1 MKKKPISILA
11 VAAGGTLSFGIA
23 CAAWAFDGDRAKDP
37 GVRGGAPG
45 AGTSISH
52 LSTLEAKYFN
62 DGQAIFVKVDATPD
76 GLGPRFNLNQCAGC
90 HAQPA
95 VGGTSPTVNPQYAVS
110 KLLGANNIP
119 PSLFISPAGAVTEA
133 RFKFQAVGGDDHSN
147 VPDGAVH
154 SLFVIAGRSDA
165 PGCSIKQEDFNGQ
178 YRNGNVSLRI
188 PTPVFGAGLIGAIP
202 DGTILANQAANAS
215 AKAALGISGFPNRS
229 GNDGTITRF
238 GWKAQNKSLLMF
250 SAEAYN
256 VEMGVSNDLF
266 PQKRDETPGCQFTK
280 TPNDSLTASN
290 NTDPEADDI
299 ELFAAFMNFLDQPK
313 PSATVPGGATSIKN
327 GMADFIS
334 VGCAMCHQ
342 PSFATSSNAQSPAL
356 TNINAKLFS
365 DLLVHHMGPRLADD
379 ITQGLALG
387 DEFRTA
393 PLWGVGQRV
402 FFLHDGRTNDLVQ
415 AILNHASAGNHHYGP
430 SEANAVIANFSAL
443 PASSQQDLLNFLR
456 SL

>member
-1 MKKKPISILA
+1 MKSILA

-23 CAAWAFDGDRAKDP
+23 CAAWAFDDETRAKDP

-45 AGTSISH
+45 AGSPIAG

-62 DGQAIFVKVDATPD
+62 DGLAVFVKVDGTSD

-90 HAQPA
+90 HAQPD
-95 VGGTSPTVNPQYAVS
+95 VGGTSPTMNPQFAPT
-110 KLLGANNIP
+110 LLGTTNKP
-119 PSLFISPAGAVTEA
+119 PKFLTPNGPIREA
-133 RFKFQAVGGDDHSN
+133 RFKFQAVGADGHSN
-147 VPDGAVH
+147 VPDGGVH

-165 PGCSIKQEDFNGQ
+165 PGCSITQEDFNDQ
-178 YRNGNVSLRI
+178 VRNGNVSLRI
-188 PTPVFGAGLIGAIP
+188 PTPVFGAGLIGAIR

-250 SAEAYN
+250 SGEAYN
-256 VEMGVSNDLF
+256 VEMGITSDLF
-266 PQKRDETPGCQFTK
+266 PQKRDETPGCQFTN
-280 TPNDSLTASN
+280 TPNDSITQVGN
-290 NTDPEADDI
+290 DPEADDI
-299 ELFAAFMNFLDQPK
+299 ELFAAFMNFLDQPVA
-313 PSATVPGGATSIKN
+313 STTVPGGAASIAN
-327 GMADFIS
+327 GKAAFTA

-342 PSFATSSNAQSPAL
+342 PSFTTSAIAQSPAL

-402 FFLHDGRTNDLVQ
+402 FFLHDGRTNDLVH
-415 AILNHASAGNHHYGP
+415 AILQHASAGNQRYGP

>member
-1 MKKKPISILA
+1 
-11 VAAGGTLSFGIA
+11 LSFVIA
-23 CAAWAFDGDRAKDP
+23 CAAWAFDDETTAKDP
-37 GVRGGAPG
+37 GVRGGLPG
-45 AGTSISH
+45 AGKAIAGLTGVEPKFFLDGATSF
-52 LSTLEAKYFN
+52 TTVRGAK
-62 DGQAIFVKVDATPD
+62 D
-76 GLGPRFNLNQCAGC
+76 GLGPRFNLDNCAGC

-95 VGGTSPTVNPQYAVS
+95 VGGTSPTMNPQIAVS
-110 KLLGANNIP
+110 TLGGAHNHMP
-119 PSLFISPAGAVTEA
+119 MFIRPTDPVTEV
-133 RFKFQAVGGDDHSN
+133 RFKFQAVGADGHSN
-147 VPDGAVH
+147 VPDGGVH
-154 SLFVIAGRSDA
+154 SLFVLTGRTDA
-165 PGCSIKQEDFNGQ
+165 PGCNIKQEHFNEQ
-178 YRNGNVSLRI
+178 FQNGNVSLRI

-250 SAEAYN
+250 SGEAYN
-256 VEMGVSNDLF
+256 VEMGITSDLF
-266 PQKRDETPGCQFTK
+266 PQKRDETPGCNKFAN
-280 TPNDSLTASN
+280 TPNDSITQVGN
-290 NTDPEADDI
+290 DPEADDI

-313 PSATVPGGATSIKN
+313 PSATVPGGAASITN
-327 GMADFIS
+327 GKAAFTA

-342 PSFATSSNAQSPAL
+342 PSLATSSIAQSPAL
-356 TNINAKLFS
+356 TNIKAKLFS
-365 DLLVHHMGPRLADD
+365 DLLVHHMGHFLADD

-402 FFLHDGRTNDLVQ
+402 FFLHDGRTTDLVQ
-415 AILNHASAGNHHYGP
+415 AILNHASAGNQQYGP

>member
-23 CAAWAFDGDRAKDP
+23 CAAWAFDWAKDL

-45 AGTSISH
+45 APH
-52 LSTLEAKYFN
+52 
-62 DGQAIFVKVDATPD
+62 DGPAVFVKVDGTSD

-90 HAQPA
+90 HAQPN
-95 VGGTSPTVNPQYAVS
+95 VGGTSPTRNPQFAPT
-110 KLLGANNIP
+110 LLGPTNTP
-119 PSLFISPAGAVTEA
+119 PKFLTPNGPIREA
-133 RFKFQAVGGDDHSN
+133 RFKFQAVGADGHSN
-147 VPDGAVH
+147 VPDGGVH

-165 PGCSIKQEDFNGQ
+165 PGCSITQEDFNDQ
-178 YRNGNVSLRI
+178 VRNGNVSLRI

-202 DGTILANQAANAS
+202 DGAILANQAANAS

-280 TPNDSLTASN
+280 TPNDSITASN

-299 ELFAAFMNFLDQPK
+299 ELFAAFMNFLDQPT
-313 PSATVPGGATSIKN
+313 PSATVPGGAASITN
-327 GMADFIS
+327 GKAAFTA

-342 PSFATSSNAQSPAL
+342 PSLATSSNAQSPAL

-415 AILNHASAGNHHYGP
+415 AILNYASAGNERYRP
-430 SEANAVIANFSAL
+430 REANAVIAKFSAL
-443 PASSQQDLLNFLR
+443 PASSQQDVLNFLR

>member
-1 MKKKPISILA
+1 MKKRSISLLA
-11 VAAGGTLSFGIA
+11 GAAAGTLSLGIA
-23 CAAWAFDGDRAKDP
+23 CAGWADDETRAKDP

-45 AGTSISH
+45 AGTPIKG

-62 DGQAIFVKVDATPD
+62 DGQAKFLTVDRAPD

-90 HAQPA
+90 HVQPA
-95 VGGTSPTVNPQYAVS
+95 VGGTSPTVNPQIAVS
-110 KLLGANNIP
+110 TLLGANNHVP
-119 PSLFISPAGAVTEA
+119 LFISPTGAVTEA
-133 RFKFQAVGGDDHSN
+133 RFKFQAVGAAGHSN
-147 VPDGAVH
+147 VPDGGVH
-154 SLFVIAGRSDA
+154 SLFVIAGRSDV
-165 PGCSIKQEDFNGQ
+165 PKGCSIKQEDFNDQ
-178 YRNGNVSLRI
+178 FRNGNVSLRI
-188 PTPVFGAGLIGAIP
+188 PTPVFGGGLIGAIP
-202 DGTILANQAANAS
+202 DRTILANQAANAS

-250 SAEAYN
+250 SGEAYN

-266 PQKRDETPGCQFTK
+266 LQKRDETPGCQTTN
-280 TPNDSLTASN
+280 TPNDSITASN
-290 NTDPEADDI
+290 NTDPEADDV
-299 ELFAAFMNFLDQPK
+299 ELFAAFMNFLDQPVA
-313 PSATVPGGATSIKN
+313 STTVPGGATSIKN
-327 GMADFIS
+327 GMAAFTA

-342 PSFATSSNAQSPAL
+342 PSLTTSSIAQSPAL
-356 TNINAKLFS
+356 TNINANLFS
-365 DLLVHHMGPRLADD
+365 DLLVHHMGPHLADD

-415 AILNHASAGNHHYGP
+415 AILNHASAGNERYGP
-430 SEANAVIANFSAL
+430 SEANAVIAKFSAL
-443 PASSQQDLLNFLR
+443 PASSQQDVLNFLR

>member
-1 MKKKPISILA
+1 MMKGRNFLITMVVCLPALA
-11 VAAGGTLSFGIA
+11 HAQQS
-23 CAAWAFDGDRAKDP
+23 GDFSGRGNFFRAHDP

-45 AGTSISH
+45 AGTPIAG

-62 DGQAIFVKVDATPD
+62 DGLANFVKVDGTAN
-76 GLGPRFNLNQCAGC
+76 GLGPRFNLNECSGC

-95 VGGTSPTVNPQYAVS
+95 VGGTSPTANPQFATL
-110 KLLGANNIP
+110 LLGPNNKVP
-119 PSLFISPAGAVTEA
+119 LFISPTGPITEA
-133 RFKFQAVGGDDHSN
+133 RFKFQAVGAAGHSN
-147 VPDGAVH
+147 VADGSVH
-154 SLFVIAGRSDA
+154 SLFVT
-165 PGCSIKQEDFNGQ
+165 PGCSITQEDFNDQ
-178 YRNGNVSLRI
+178 FNNGNISTRI
-188 PTPVFGAGLIGAIP
+188 PTPVFGGGLIENIP

-238 GWKAQNKSLLMF
+238 GWKAQNKSLLIF
-250 SAEAYN
+250 SGEAYN

-266 PQKRDETPGCQFTK
+266 PQKRDETPGCQFTN
-280 TPNDSLTASN
+280 TPNDSITASKN
-290 NTDPEADDI
+290 ADPEADDI
-299 ELFAAFMNFLDQPK
+299 ELFANFMNFLDQPVA
-313 PSATVPGGATSIKN
+313 STTVPGGATSITN
-327 GMADFIS
+327 GMAQFTA

-342 PSFATSSNAQSPAL
+342 PSLATSSIAQSPAL
-356 TNINAKLFS
+356 TNINAALFS
-365 DLLVHHMGPRLADD
+365 DLLVHHMGPRLADG

-402 FFLHDGRTNDLVQ
+402 FFLHDGRTKDLVQ
-415 AILNHASAGNHHYGP
+415 AILNHASAGNNQYGP

-443 PASSQQDLLNFLR
+443 PTSSQQDLLNFLR

>member
-1 MKKKPISILA
+1 MMKGRNFLIAMVVCLPALA
-11 VAAGGTLSFGIA
+11 HAQQGGDFS
-23 CAAWAFDGDRAKDP
+23 RAHDP

-45 AGTSISH
+45 AGTPIAG

-62 DGQAIFVKVDATPD
+62 DGLANFVKVDAAPD
-76 GLGPRFNLNQCAGC
+76 GLGPRFNLNQCSGC

-95 VGGTSPTVNPQYAVS
+95 VGGTSPPMNPQFAVAT
-110 KLLGANNIP
+110 LDGANNKVP
-119 PSLFISPAGAVTEA
+119 LFISPTGAVTEA
-133 RFKFQAVGGDDHSN
+133 RFKFQAVGAAGHSN
-147 VPDGAVH
+147 VPDGGVH
-154 SLFVIAGRSDA
+154 SLFVLSGRTDA
-165 PGCSIKQEDFNGQ
+165 SGCSITQEDFNDQ
-178 YRNGNVSLRI
+178 FRNGNIARRI
-188 PTPVFGAGLIGAIP
+188 PTPVFGGGLIENIP

-250 SAEAYN
+250 SGEAYN

-266 PQKRDETPGCQFTK
+266 PQKRDETPGCQFTN
-280 TPNDSLTASN
+280 TPNDSITASN
-290 NTDPEADDI
+290 NKDAEADDI
-299 ELFAAFMNFLDQPK
+299 ELFANFMNFLDQPVA
-313 PSATVPGGATSIKN
+313 STTVPGGATSITN
-327 GMADFIS
+327 GMAQFTA

-342 PSFATSSNAQSPAL
+342 PSLATSSIAQSPAL
-356 TNINAKLFS
+356 TNINAALFS
-365 DLLVHHMGPRLADD
+365 DLLVHHMGPRLADG

-393 PLWGVGQRV
+393 PLWGAGQRV
-402 FFLHDGRTNDLVQ
+402 FFLHDGRTKDLVQ
-415 AILNHASAGNHHYGP
+415 AILAHASVGNNQYGP